1 MSMNQ
6 ETRDIVKHKP
16 IFTPKSAVLKLHKS
30 TKICKTKKDPIRN
43 PISSSSTKITAQTLE
58 QLSASQTQKIPVP

>member
-6 ETRDIVKHKP
+6 ETCDIVKHKP

-30 TKICKTKKDPIRN
+30 TKICNTKEDPIN
-43 PISSSSTKITAQTLE
+43 
-58 QLSASQTQKIPVP
+58 

>member
-6 ETRDIVKHKP
+6 ETCDIVKHKP

-30 TKICKTKKDPIRN
+30 TKICQTKEDAIRN
-43 PISSSSTKITAQTLE
+43 SVSKFFN
-58 QLSASQTQKIPVP
+58 